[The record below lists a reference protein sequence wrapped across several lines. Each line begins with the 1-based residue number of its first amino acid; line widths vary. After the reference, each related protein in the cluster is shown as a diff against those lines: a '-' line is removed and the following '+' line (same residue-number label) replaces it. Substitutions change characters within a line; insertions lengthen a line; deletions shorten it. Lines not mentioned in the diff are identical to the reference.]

1 MSHWNNKG
9 AKFTRFLLIFS
20 TWCCLYVVF
29 KALENDHVCG
39 VSDSEALT
47 ESELDVTSDTFS
59 DSSKNYQVRTR
70 GKRSVLNARDDHNH
84 LLNLW
89 SLAGMKEVLK
99 YIKTYSVESMESACS
114 GYFSPTL
121 GFTSVLRMFNFPV
134 LSGRLV
140 DIQRTNKS
148 NPQTGFTTYFWY
160 GLQGAG
166 WRCKGKE
173 KTRKKQMSIPP
184 YFELFWS
191 GIKADWTFLVFTNTA
206 GVQTRCLTNSW
217 NNQTTSTTLKF
228 WCNFFPT
235 AALRWS
241 DLNVKKLSGSDCIF
255 NSAHSC
261 SRSEWPSFESET
273 MWSPPY
279 KNR

>member
-1 MSHWNNKG
+1 MLRLTLSLT
-9 AKFTRFLLIFS
+9 AARTIKF
-20 TWCCLYVVF
+20 
-29 KALENDHVCG
+29 AHE
-39 VSDSEALT
+39 
-47 ESELDVTSDTFS
+47 
-59 DSSKNYQVRTR
+59 VR
-70 GKRSVLNARDDHNH
+70 VLNARDDHNH

-191 GIKADWTFLVFTNTA
+191 GIKADWTFLAFTNTA

-228 WCNFFPT
+228 WCNSFPT

-241 DLNVKKLSGSDCIF
+241 DLNVKEV
-255 NSAHSC
+255 
-261 SRSEWPSFESET
+261 EWE
-273 MWSPPY
+273 WLHI
-279 KNR
+279 